1 MLSVPCYRYM
11 DTINLYL
18 KSIDRDELFITVIDI
33 ESAISLSATK
43 QADSLLSML
52 PVRYKEANLEC
63 RLYNETIFLGGS
75 YKTPVEQY
83 TYFGF
88 KIEYNKYLKHN
99 SIAAFGRNARQT
111 MSLAY
116 QLYRTNKIMYKE
128 FSFDMNN
135 QCMVYFGHLSAT
147 IRSQYKYS
155 QKIETFELKED
166 DTVSRWNINME
177 YIAVGNDV
185 YFNNDSESKTYFSSI
200 DKNILVPRK
209 AFNFLVK
216 TLFKDYFGNEG
227 CRYTGK
233 KNLEIICDC
242 DDIVM

>member
-88 KIEYNKYLKHN
+88 KIEYNK
-99 SIAAFGRNARQT
+99 
-111 MSLAY
+111 
-116 QLYRTNKIMYKE
+116 
-128 FSFDMNN
+128 
-135 QCMVYFGHLSAT
+135 
-147 IRSQYKYS
+147 
-155 QKIETFELKED
+155 
-166 DTVSRWNINME
+166 
-177 YIAVGNDV
+177 
-185 YFNNDSESKTYFSSI
+185 
-200 DKNILVPRK
+200 
-209 AFNFLVK
+209 
-216 TLFKDYFGNEG
+216 
-227 CRYTGK
+227 
-233 KNLEIICDC
+233 
-242 DDIVM
+242 